1 MSLMVTE
8 ILAQLSPEDERTL
21 ISLPYRAG
29 LYVSFCDV
37 TGGWEAQDR
46 EIQSLTSILQEF
58 ASDFYQTE
66 FTQKILLETMAAR
79 GEWLSWAR
87 DVNALPDEA
96 TGMMKTLSAI
106 MDDAEFQAFASVILD
121 IALSVAMAFREQA
134 DEPATTHDK
143 PGAIRQLI
151 GRMMGGKADGD
162 PFLHTN
168 ISERER
174 GALKTL
180 GSALGY
186 RNL

>member
-1 MSLMVTE
+1 MSLAVTE

-58 ASDFYQTE
+58 ANDFYQTE
-66 FTQKILLETMAAR
+66 FTQKILLETMASR
-79 GEWLSWAR
+79 GQWLSWAR
-87 DVNALPDEA
+87 DVGRLPQDVEA
-96 TGMMKTLSAI
+96 MMRGLSSM

-121 IALSVAMAFREQA
+121 ISLSVAMAFREQA
-134 DEPATTHDK
+134 DEGSISQDK

-151 GRMMGGKADGD
+151 GRMMGGKAGGD
-162 PFLHTN
+162 PLSHPN
-168 ISERER
+168 ISEQER
-174 GALKTL
+174 TALTTL
-180 GSALGY
+180 SRALGY